1 MIRTVTKIGDPILRQ
16 PAREVTA
23 DEIAAG
29 AVRTLVDD
37 MIETMHHEGGIGI
50 AAPQVGEPVRVAVIE
65 FDPDSER
72 YRDMGQCALT
82 VFVNPV
88 VTVLDD
94 EEQAFWEGCLS
105 VPDLRGV
112 VPRPRKVRV
121 DYVDLDGQ
129 PQSMVGEDFIATV
142 LQHELDHLDGILFV
156 DRVRD
161 TRLLATVD
169 EYEKHWLS
177 AGDDEAA
184 EG

>member
-1 MIRTVTKIGDPILRQ
+1 MSKPNNIISRLGKSYANHVTELEAQ
-16 PAREVTA
+16 NA
-23 DEIAAG
+23 
-29 AVRTLVDD
+29 AVREAL
-37 MIETMHHEGGIGI
+37 
-50 AAPQVGEPVRVAVIE
+50 AVIE